1 MLNSASKRSQAARD
15 VPADASVQPER
26 VSRGQTGRR
35 FGPREQQS
43 LLEAAYVSP
52 EPEVGEYSG
61 IVKVAIL
68 ATGCVASWG
77 AIIGV
82 VMFARFLGGF

>member
-1 MLNSASKRSQAARD
+1 MLNSASKRSQPASDA
-15 VPADASVQPER
+15 PADASVQPER
-26 VSRGQTGRR
+26 AGRGQTGRR

-68 ATGCVASWG
+68 VTGCVASWG
-77 AIIGV
+77 AIIGA
-82 VMFARFLGGF
+82 VMAARFLGGL